1 MPALVCILLS
11 LPNSFRPVLCL
22 MVSTIVL
29 RLSDIVLRSV
39 YFNDEITWY
48 SIFHVC
54 MMIIQ

>member
-1 MPALVCILLS
+1 MLII
-11 LPNSFRPVLCL
+11 R
-22 MVSTIVL
+22 TIVL

-54 MMIIQ
+54 MMIIQLLQLLMMIS